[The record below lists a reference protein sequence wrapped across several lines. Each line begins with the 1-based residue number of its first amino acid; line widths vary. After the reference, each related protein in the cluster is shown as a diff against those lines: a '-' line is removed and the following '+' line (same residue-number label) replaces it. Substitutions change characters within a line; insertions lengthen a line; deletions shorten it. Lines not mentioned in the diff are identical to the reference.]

1 MSGILFPAILATIAV
16 LLAASTYR
24 GIRRGGARIYTLE
37 REAMLRHASFSL
49 FGSVLFFLAALG
61 ILILDYQRLTA
72 PPEEPAAAVEADTT
86 PLPTPGVQQFPP
98 TPTSTATPDPNEPP
112 PTPTPLVCRA
122 AIENTG
128 GSGLR
133 LRQTPGGTEV
143 RVLPDG
149 TLVTLLEDAPVQ
161 QGGTTWRRV
170 RVIGGEEGWVSQE
183 FLTIA
188 PPCE

>member
-1 MSGILFPAILATIAV
+1 MSGLLFPIILATIALV
-16 LLAASTYR
+16 LAASTYR
-24 GIRRGGARIYTLE
+24 GIRRGGARLYTLE
-37 REAMLRHASFSL
+37 REAMLRRASFSL
-49 FGSVLFFLAALG
+49 IGTVLFFLAALG
-61 ILILDYQRLTA
+61 VLTLEYQQLTA
-72 PPEEPAAAVEADTT
+72 PPEEPTVASETDVIS
-86 PLPTPGVQQFPP
+86 LPTPGVQQFPP
-98 TPTSTATPDPNEPP
+98 TPTPTATPDPEE
-112 PTPTPLVCRA
+112 PTPTPTPIVCRA

-133 LRQTPGGTEV
+133 LRQSPGGTEV

-161 QGGTTWRRV
+161 QGGVTWRRV
-170 RVIGGEEGWVSQE
+170 RVIGGEEGWVSQD